1 MGHKVF
7 QETTRLVL
15 LLVLTIRV
23 VIWRFIVY
31 LTFIIQYHQVQRV
44 LLNIRV
50 ILSLLSLQKE
60 RVMFG
65 LLM

>member
-15 LLVLTIRV
+15 LLVLIIRV

-31 LTFIIQYHQVQRV
+31 LTFIIQYHQVQREV
-44 LLNIRV
+44 LSIRV
-50 ILSLLSLQKE
+50 TLSLLSLQKE